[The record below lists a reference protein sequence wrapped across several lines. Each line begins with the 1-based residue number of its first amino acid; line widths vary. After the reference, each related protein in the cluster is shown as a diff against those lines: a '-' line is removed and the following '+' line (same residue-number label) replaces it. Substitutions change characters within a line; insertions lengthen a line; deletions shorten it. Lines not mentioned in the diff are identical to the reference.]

1 MKSLAS
7 LLFFTILINS
17 MPTTLHSEPGFFS
30 FPNQEIKK
38 ISKEPVIELITK
50 SFDADTVTIGTP
62 LTFDVYYKNV
72 GEDPLILTKVR
83 TSCSCTVASFSK
95 VPLLQ
100 DEVDKVVLKLDTE
113 KPGTFIKS
121 VAIYSNASN
130 AYDETI
136 NSSRIVFKIKWVV
149 VNKNLHS
156 ETKESSDK
164 AK

>member
-1 MKSLAS
+1 MKSAILF
-7 LLFFTILINS
+7 LLFAILIIGSPVTFNS
-17 MPTTLHSEPGFFS
+17 DTIANSSTNQDTCNVSKNPFIVLTTTS
-30 FPNQEIKK
+30 FN
-38 ISKEPVIELITK
+38 
-50 SFDADTVTIGTP
+50 ADTAFINTP
-62 LTFDVYYKNV
+62 LNFNVFYKNI
-72 GEDPLILTKVR
+72 GEEPLIISKVR
-83 TSCSCTVASFSK
+83 TSCSCTVASYSTA
-95 VPLLQ
+95 PLLKG
-100 DEVDKVVLKLDTE
+100 ETDKIVLKLDTG

>member
-17 MPTTLHSEPGFFS
+17 LPTTLHSESSFFS

-95 VPLLQ
+95 VPLPQ

-130 AYDETI
+130 AYDKTI

-149 VNKNLHS
+149 VNKNLNS
-156 ETKESSDK
+156 ETEESSEESK
-164 AK
+164 